1 MKKILGFTL
10 LEALVVAIIISI
22 LSTLAFVQYGKL
34 IERERGRQA
43 FAYLR
48 AIRAAQLDYH
58 IKNNQFTKNIGDLRI
73 PGVFDTSAYFDVN
86 ISSEDFF
93 EKKFIVKVTRK
104 NDARSGY
111 GGSYLEIIVEE
122 KGGGVDTT
130 WDLSELYE
138 NLQPQE

>member
-34 IERERGRQA
+34 IEREYGRQA

-48 AIRAAQLDYH
+48 AIRAAQLDHH
-58 IKNNQFTKNIGDLRI
+58 IKNNQFTTNIDDLI
-73 PGVFDTSAYFDVN
+73 TPGVFDTSAYFDIN
-86 ISSEDFF
+86 ISSEDL
-93 EKKFIVKVTRK
+93 EKKFIVKATRK

-111 GGSYLEIIVEE
+111 EGSYLEIIVEE

-130 WDLSELYE
+130 WELSELYE

>member
-58 IKNNQFTKNIGDLRI
+58 IKNNQFTEYIGDLRI

-86 ISSEDFF
+86 ISSEDF
-93 EKKFIVKVTRK
+93 EKKFIVKATRK